1 MAKLINIWEEILNSF
16 LERMLSL
23 RFDICTCIE
32 CRRKM
37 MEYLLK
43 KFSPFYVEKSVF
55 DCEEIKR
62 RLIKENLQKILF
74 EINKAIEEVSKNP
87 PHPSLKDREKEFNM
101 LLKKIK
107 EDRGVDFSS
116 YRRSVLKRRIALRL
130 LAYKLNSYAE
140 YLKVLACNPSE
151 YDKLFEVLTINVS
164 EFFRDPQVWK
174 KLEEILKEIINRNNT
189 QNTPIVLWSAG
200 CAQGEEA
207 YSLSILMHEINNIKV
222 PFTIYATDIDQ
233 DALEKAKQAGYSS
246 DVLKNVEEDILNRYF
261 EFSQDRYFLKEE
273 VRRPVR
279 FKYLDLTSQDTIK
292 GVDLILCRNV
302 FIYFTKPL
310 QEQIL
315 NKFYYSLK
323 KEGYLVI
330 GKTET
335 LMREARLIFKEI
347 DVENRIYQ
355 KID

>member
-1 MAKLINIWEEILNSF
+1 
-16 LERMLSL
+16 
-23 RFDICTCIE
+23 
-32 CRRKM
+32 

-43 KFSPFYVEKSVF
+43 QFSPFYVEKDAF
-55 DCEEIKR
+55 NYKEIERK
-62 RLIKENLQKILF
+62 LIRGNSQKLFF

-87 PHPSLKDREKEFNM
+87 PHSLSRDREKEFDT

-116 YRRSVLKRRIALRL
+116 YRHHILKRRIALRL
-130 LAYKLNSYAE
+130 LAHKLNSYAE
-140 YLKVLACNPSE
+140 YLKVLAHDPCE

-174 KLEEILKEIINRNNT
+174 SLEKILKEIINKNNT
-189 QNTPIVLWSAG
+189 QNTPVVLWSAG

-207 YSLSILMHEINNIKV
+207 YSLSILMHEIDKINV

-246 DVLKNVEEDILNRYF
+246 EVLKNIEEDILNRYF
-261 EFSQDRYFLKEE
+261 EFFQGKYFLKEKIK
-273 VRRPVR
+273 RPVR
-279 FKYLDLTSQDTIK
+279 FKYLDLTSQETIK

-323 KEGYLVI
+323 KEGYLVM

-335 LMREARLIFKEI
+335 LMYEAKLIFKEI
-347 DVENRIYQ
+347 DMENRIYQ

>member
-1 MAKLINIWEEILNSF
+1 MAQLVNIWEAVLSSF
-16 LERMLSL
+16 LERALSL
-23 RFDICTCIE
+23 RFDICTCNE
-32 CRRKM
+32 CRKKM

-43 KFSPFYVEKSVF
+43 QFPPFYVEKDAF
-55 DCEEIKR
+55 DYKEIEKK
-62 RLIKENLQKILF
+62 LIKGNSQKLFF
-74 EINKAIEEVSKNP
+74 EINKVIEEVSKNP
-87 PHPSLKDREKEFNM
+87 PHPSLRDREKEFEM

-116 YRRSVLKRRIALRL
+116 YRRRILKRRIALRL
-130 LAYKLNSYAE
+130 LAHKLNSYTE
-140 YLKVLACNPSE
+140 YLKVLARDPSE

-164 EFFRDPQVWK
+164 EFFRDPGVWK
-174 KLEEILKEIINRNNT
+174 RLEKILREIIGKNNV
-189 QNTPIVLWSAG
+189 QRSPIVLWSAG
-200 CAQGEEA
+200 CAQGEEP
-207 YSLSILMHEINNIKV
+207 YSLSILMHEIDKIEV

-233 DALEKAKQAGYSS
+233 DALKEAKLAGYGSE
-246 DVLKNVEEDILNRYF
+246 VLKNVDENILNRYF
-261 EFSQDRYFLKEE
+261 KFSQGKYYLKEE
-273 VRRPVR
+273 VKKPVE

-292 GVDLILCRNV
+292 EVDLILCRNV

-335 LMREARLIFKEI
+335 IMYEARLIFKEV
-347 DVENRIYQ
+347 DAENRIYQ
-355 KID
+355 KRD